1 MHGADD
7 HVITMSSIPVTSP
20 DRSKQLPVSSSHTH
34 NQRLSYSPHDRS
46 ASSATSKSRRDRSA
60 SPKSSDHSPRRH
72 TSLRRRTPPHR
83 KYDRLLQATTP
94 PWRLQDHLLQATIA
108 QAHETSEYWR
118 TYKRC
123 EDIKSKIYRSY
134 DGPADLRSRIRIAQ
148 YQQAREDW
156 NAVVV
161 LPRPARNMEL
171 DELDEPTKG
180 ASLLELDEHAV
191 QIAGEKAERLARFQA
206 LVDWRRALA
215 TMPVFVKAQ
224 ETVVVGSDS
233 ELPLPQPVAQHQED
247 VDMANE
253 PGAVKPVT
261 HGAQKDEMVVI
272 NFQDS
277 GFFDGDD
284 THNADDEELDF
295 SSARGIDADDD
306 AFTAAN
312 QIETANIALQDTP
325 AEPVH
330 FPNESIGKPSYGVA
344 YLQETPTKPVPSP
357 TKNVPYEEW
366 QELGGLC

>member
-1 MHGADD
+1 
-7 HVITMSSIPVTSP
+7 
-20 DRSKQLPVSSSHTH
+20 
-34 NQRLSYSPHDRS
+34 
-46 ASSATSKSRRDRSA
+46 
-60 SPKSSDHSPRRH
+60 
-72 TSLRRRTPPHR
+72 
-83 KYDRLLQATTP
+83 
-94 PWRLQDHLLQATIA
+94 
-108 QAHETSEYWR
+108 
-118 TYKRC
+118 
-123 EDIKSKIYRSY
+123 
-134 DGPADLRSRIRIAQ
+134 
-148 YQQAREDW
+148 
-156 NAVVV
+156 V

-171 DELDEPTKG
+171 DELDEPTTG
-180 ASLLELDEHAV
+180 ASLLELDEHAA

-206 LVDWRRALA
+206 LVDWRSALA